1 MYPHQIRLGPPW
13 ERTEGSPVCWRRRFG
28 RPRHIDEWERVWLIP
43 VGKTIGEWRLNQSTL
58 EWNCRGDGQSRAD
71 VTRLLKERNEIVAAV
86 SGDHVGAVL
95 EIGCRAFIQDVKIA
109 DKNVAVEVFSE
120 SADDPLE
127 LYVLIDG
134 ETHGYFGPFST
145 NGTLTQEFRVVDA
158 EWKAG
163 AVVRVDLMCR
173 STIWD
178 TVESSIV

>member
-13 ERTEGSPVCWRRRFG
+13 EQVDGDPSRWRRRFG
-28 RPRHIDEWERVWLIP
+28 RPRQIDPWERVWLTP
-43 VGKTIGEWRLNQSTL
+43 VAEWIGEWRLNDTAL
-58 EWNCRGDGQSRAD
+58 VWTRRGDGRLRSN
-71 VTRLLKERNEIVAAV
+71 VTALLKERNELVAEV
-86 SGDHVGAVL
+86 VGKSVGAFV
-95 EIGCRAFIQDVKIA
+95 EIGCRAFVENIHIARHRVKVW
-109 DKNVAVEVFSE
+109 VASE

-145 NGTLTQEFRVVDA
+145 NGPLTHEFQFDEV
-158 EWKAG
+158 EWKVG
-163 AVVRVDLMCR
+163 ARVRVDLICR

>member
-13 ERTEGSPVCWRRRFG
+13 ERLEGEPARWRRRFG
-28 RPRHIDEWERVWLIP
+28 RPRQIDDWERVWLIP
-43 VGKTIGEWRLNQSTL
+43 IAGTKGEWRLNQAPL
-58 EWNCRGDGQSRAD
+58 EWNRRGDGLQRAD
-71 VTRLLKERNEIVAAV
+71 VTGQLKERNEIVAELT
-86 SGDHVGAVL
+86 GDDPGAIL
-95 EIGCRAFIQDVKIA
+95 EIGCRAFIQDVKI
-109 DKNVAVEVFSE
+109 DGSKVAIVVSSE

-145 NGTLTQEFRVVDA
+145 NDMLTQEFRVVDL

-163 AVVRVDLMCR
+163 AVIRVDLICR

-178 TVESSIV
+178 TIESSIV